1 MKVTLTS
8 IHPRITTSRTLAPP
22 DGIINLTPIAGG
34 RFQGEVEEEVAAAL
48 VAISRKDE
56 FVIVP
61 KKGDAEKVSATS
73 VSVSP
78 SATPAPAGKESLS
91 PAAPS
96 PSSSQSGVRLIGD
109 PDKDFQKGAK
119 DSDALK
125 SK

>member
-1 MKVTLTS
+1 MKVTLIS
-8 IHPRITTSRTLAPP
+8 IHSRITTSRTLAPP
-22 DGIINLTPIAGG
+22 DGIINLTPFIGG

-48 VAISRKDE
+48 VAISRKGE

-73 VSVSP
+73 VSVSVSP

-91 PAAPS
+91 PATPS
-96 PSSSQSGVRLIGD
+96 PSSTQSGVRLTSD
-109 PDKDFQKGAK
+109 PDKDTN
-119 DSDALK
+119 K